1 MTKAKIGCG
10 IARRTVVGGLAGLAA
25 SLALP
30 GTSALAARPAARS
43 LGFHHLHTGETL
55 TACYWQEGHYV
66 PDALAAIDHVLR
78 DHRTGEVKPIDRD
91 LLDLLVA
98 LQGRLGSRVPFE
110 VICGY
115 RSRATNDWLR
125 QHSSGVAKHS
135 LHLSARAI
143 DVRLPGRRLKDLRAA
158 ALVLG
163 RGGVGY
169 YPKSDFVHL
178 DTGRV
183 RQW

>member
-1 MTKAKIGCG
+1 
-10 IARRTVVGGLAGLAA
+10 VVGGLAGVAA
-25 SLALP
+25 GLALP
-30 GTSALAARPAARS
+30 GTAALAARPPARNLS
-43 LGFHHLHTGETL
+43 FHHLHTGESL
-55 TACYWQEGHYV
+55 TACYWEKGHYV

-98 LQGRLGSRVPFE
+98 LRRSVDSHARFE

-115 RSRATNDWLR
+115 RSPATNEALR
-125 QHSSGVAKHS
+125 QHTSGVAKKS
-135 LHLSARAI
+135 LHMSARAI
-143 DVRLPGRRLKDLRAA
+143 DIRLPGQRLKDLRAA
-158 ALVLG
+158 ALALK

-169 YPKSDFVHL
+169 YPKSDFIHV

-183 RQW
+183 RWW

>member
-1 MTKAKIGCG
+1 VTKAKIGCG
-10 IARRTVVGGLAGLAA
+10 IARRAVVGGLAGLAA
-25 SLALP
+25 TLALP

-43 LGFHHLHTGETL
+43 LGFHHLHTGEAL
-55 TACYWQEGHYV
+55 TACYWQEGRYV
-66 PDALAAIDHVLR
+66 PDALAAIDHLLR

-98 LQGRLGSRVPFE
+98 LQERVDSQAPFE

-115 RSRATNDWLR
+115 RSPATNEALR
-125 QHSSGVAKHS
+125 QHSNGIARNS
-135 LHLSARAI
+135 LHLTGRAI
-143 DVRLPGRRLKDLRAA
+143 DVRLPGRRLEDVRAA

-163 RGGVGY
+163 GGGVGY